1 MRIRAVVTTFLAV
14 AALAAPALAD
24 DFTDQLDEAKTAYA
38 KHDLGT
44 AQAALNSASQLLRQQ
59 RVELW
64 KAVLPD
70 PQPGWKAEDAEGA
83 AAAMALLGGGVS
95 VSRNYRK
102 DSETVN
108 IEIVTDSPI
117 IASMSGLL
125 NGLITLDGAKLIVMD
140 GHKVTYNKN
149 ENSYMTMIGD
159 KALVTVKGQG
169 KVPEDELKT
178 YVKAIKFAEIE
189 KLLK

>member
-1 MRIRAVVTTFLAV
+1 MRKILAAFVAV
-14 AALAAPALAD
+14 AALTLPALAD
-24 DFTDQLDEAKTAYA
+24 DFTDQLDEAKAAYA

-44 AQAALNSASQLLRQQ
+44 AQAALNSASTLLRQQ
-59 RVELW
+59 RLELW
-64 KAVLPD
+64 KAVLPEAL
-70 PQPGWKAEDAEGA
+70 PGWTAEDAEGA

-102 DSETVN
+102 DGESVN

-125 NGLITLDGAKLIVMD
+125 NGLITLDGAKLVVMD
-140 GHKVTYNKN
+140 GRKVSYNKN
-149 ENSYMTMIGD
+149 ENSYMTMIRD

-169 KVPEDELKT
+169 KVPEDELKA